1 MELKSILASNSSYLF
16 ISYSRTKLELGNPTA
31 YFPFRSE
38 AKSPVLASHCLFGGG
53 SITPKTKHL
62 RGWGT
67 VYGFMGNGLV
77 EQERKKFCSHF
88 FGSRANG
95 VPQFAMRADN
105 QEEESKTEESVAEDH
120 DDEDDKEGKKSS
132 DEESSSDEEE
142 STEDEDE
149 DEDGEDDE
157 EEDDEEEDK
166 RKRRE

>member
-1 MELKSILASNSSYLF
+1 MELQSILASNSSYLF

-31 YFPFRSE
+31 HFPFRSE
-38 AKSPVLASHCLFGGG
+38 AKGPVLASHCLFGRG

-67 VYGFMGNGLV
+67 VYAFMGNGLV
-77 EQERKKFCSHF
+77 EQGRKKFCAHF

-95 VPQFAMRADN
+95 VPQFAMHADN
-105 QEEESKTEESVAEDH
+105 QEEESKTEESVTEDH
-120 DDEDDKEGKKSS
+120 DDGDDKEGKSS

-157 EEDDEEEDK
+157 EEDDEEEEK
-166 RKRRE
+166 RKRREF